1 MKRLGGATDAVRTAE
16 QTQTARLFASVG
28 YSTSVPAVWFNSQ
41 LFTRAAWHRHGPSLR
56 ADWRDA
62 ARSLLTSFS
71 GKFLYGLWRPTTAI
85 REAARDGNSVT
96 EPDSTFVA
104 LILMLAYPTIRATW
118 RASPRRRRPAHGRV
132 PTTPPFSV
140 TWTGINQDNVT
151 RSYNSFRQLA
161 DEAAASR
168 IYGGI
173 HFYFDYTA
181 SIGACGLLGTYIVEN
196 AMRPV
201 G

>member
-1 MKRLGGATDAVRTAE
+1 MACVTAATATV
-16 QTQTARLFASVG
+16 
-28 YSTSVPAVWFNSQ
+28 
-41 LFTRAAWHRHGPSLR
+41 
-56 ADWRDA
+56 
-62 ARSLLTSFS
+62 LTDQF
-71 GKFLYGLWRPTTAI
+71 
-85 REAARDGNSVT
+85 
-96 EPDSTFVA
+96 
-104 LILMLAYPTIRATW
+104 
-118 RASPRRRRPAHGRV
+118 

-151 RSYNSFRQLA
+151 RTYNSFRQLA

-173 HFYFDYTA
+173 HFYFDHTS
-181 SIGACGLLGTYIVEN
+181 SIGACGTLGTYIVEN